1 VLFLNKN
8 FPKYHRLINSDQY
21 KIVFSNPDQYIGVGY
36 TLYSRKNGIG
46 FARLGMA
53 VPKRKLP
60 RSVDRNRIKRIVR
73 ESFRYRFFDL
83 PSVDIIFFCS
93 KGSLLVSNQLL
104 RTSLEKSWNN
114 IIESSRLDY

>member
-1 VLFLNKN
+1 MLFLNKN
-8 FPKYHRLINSDQY
+8 FPKYHRLIYSDQY
-21 KIVFSNPDQYIGVGY
+21 KRVFSNPDRYIGVGY
-36 TLYSRKNGIG
+36 TLYSRKNVIG

-53 VPKRKLP
+53 VPKRKFP